1 MKKIII
7 GLVFGGG
14 LVYLTLSFQPSF
26 LITVE
31 GTTTDSTSVKA
42 DTALTTPTPIVT
54 TPDTIQA
61 DTTKK

>member
-1 MKKIII
+1 MKKIIL

-26 LITVE
+26 LVTFE
-31 GTTTDSTSVKA
+31 GTTTDSTQVKA
-42 DTALTTPTPIVT
+42 DTAIATPIVT
-54 TPDTIQA
+54 TPDTAQA